1 MGDPC
6 LGYFD
11 MCDVA
16 IPSFIGSVPIPF
28 FTSTE
33 RSIPGRNIPE
43 GFVCHLSADATGFV
57 AAKCRGD
64 WKFQNSQVAGLILTA
79 AHSVINLI
87 TGEFIEDNDIYA
99 TFHPDRT
106 RPEGFEVIP
115 LYSFTQLLRKDIHY
129 SETTKANYPISNDI
143 AVCLLIGN
151 PNIISEVNFI
161 NTGEELKE
169 KTEVL
174 VSGHPKRHLKK
185 SYIYPSALRKVVSKD
200 LTKHFFQYSC
210 QINSH
215 GKVKNASDSLL
226 EITCS
231 ATSGMSGSPIL
242 VQTTDADQGL
252 NNYSIA
258 GIYVGGPPIP
268 GQFELYELCKSY
280 YQGRSAEQIISEFRD
295 ISSQHKDLFVKD
307 PFRDALR
314 LLSESLFEDVDDIE
328 SMVRDMWFKEVMK
341 FKPLVEGNMEY
352 YYNTAIP
359 AGSESFKEALR
370 LIELFKIKSAET
382 ILKFEDTNE
391 VLKFIYQ

>member
-43 GFVCHLSADATGFV
+43 GFVCHLSAESTGFV

-99 TFHPDRT
+99 SFHPDRT
-106 RPEGFEVIP
+106 RPESFEVIP

-129 SETTKANYPISNDI
+129 SKTTKANYPISNDI

-280 YQGRSAEQIISEFRD
+280 YQGRSVEQIRSEFSD
-295 ISSQHKDLFVKD
+295 ISSQYVDLFVED
-307 PFRDALR
+307 PFSDPFSR
-314 LLSESLFEDVDDIE
+314 LSERLFTNVNTTE
-328 SMVRDMWFKEVMK
+328 SVVRDIWNEEVMQ
-341 FKPLVEGNMEY
+341 FKPLVEGNMDY

-359 AGSESFKEALR
+359 VSSESFQEALS
-370 LIELFKIKSAET
+370 LIELFKKKSAE
-382 ILKFEDTNE
+382 ISLNFEDTNE